1 MRAESMK
8 LYEPANILE
17 FDNAKDNELNMIFE
31 SNSNDIVEN
40 KQSVRD
46 TNSSQRSN
54 RNITFK
60 RRRSLDPKTIDT
72 KVMHNLT
79 PNKENIIIR
88 ENRSRNQR

>member
-40 KQSVRD
+40 K
-46 TNSSQRSN
+46 
-54 RNITFK
+54 
-60 RRRSLDPKTIDT
+60 
-72 KVMHNLT
+72 
-79 PNKENIIIR
+79 
-88 ENRSRNQR
+88 